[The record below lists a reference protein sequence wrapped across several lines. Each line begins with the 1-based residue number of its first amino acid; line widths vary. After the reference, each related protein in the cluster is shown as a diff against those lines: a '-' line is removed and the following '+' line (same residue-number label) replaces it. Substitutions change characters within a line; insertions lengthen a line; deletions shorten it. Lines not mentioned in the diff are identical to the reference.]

1 MSSADEPAAFPQPGP
16 PQGSSQEDDPPPSLG
31 DLQKKLVDLLR
42 PIAKSARL
50 MDDSAAAAHQIAE
63 DIYSFVS
70 EKVFIADGKLDPAR
84 YEHLW
89 RLFEM
94 VWEEENDTYDV
105 YEGVLERHKKRRERD
120 LTVAETSADLEVLV
134 GWRRRYIRKL
144 RELKDQV
151 VTVEGYQSGR
161 VEPPQQASDPG

>member
-1 MSSADEPAAFPQPGP
+1 VASADEPTPSRQGTQ
-16 PQGSSQEDDPPPSLG
+16 QGSPHENHPPPGLG
-31 DLQKKLVDLLR
+31 ALQKKLVDLLR

-70 EKVFIADGKLDPAR
+70 EKVFTADGSLDPAR
-84 YEHLW
+84 YVELW

-105 YEGVLERHKKRRERD
+105 YEGVLERHKKRRDMD
-120 LTVAETSADLEVLV
+120 LTVGETSADLEVLV
-134 GWRRRYIRKL
+134 DRRRKYIRKL
-144 RELKDQV
+144 RAFKDQV
-151 VTVEGYQSGR
+151 VTVEGYQSGL
-161 VEPPQQASDPG
+161 VETQQQASDPG

>member
-1 MSSADEPAAFPQPGP
+1 MSSADEPTESPQPGP
-16 PQGSSQEDDPPPSLG
+16 PQGSSQEDDPAPSLG

-42 PIAKSARL
+42 PIAKNARL

-84 YEHLW
+84 YERLW

-94 VWEEENDTYDV
+94 VWEEEYDTYDV

-134 GWRRRYIRKL
+134 GWRRKYIRKL
-144 RELKDQV
+144 REFKDQV